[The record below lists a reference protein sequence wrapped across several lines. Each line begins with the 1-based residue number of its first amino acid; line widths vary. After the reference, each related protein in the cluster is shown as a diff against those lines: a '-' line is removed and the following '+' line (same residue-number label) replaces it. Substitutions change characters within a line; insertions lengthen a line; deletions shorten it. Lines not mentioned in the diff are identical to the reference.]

1 MVRSDFGVGD
11 GKEAI
16 QASTIS
22 SCQKPLAFVFLNR
35 SIGVSPIH
43 RLYELE
49 ATPVCVVVLFGL
61 MGSLASMRTIL
72 HKAETAMPLRALD
85 GVELWFLMRP

>member
-1 MVRSDFGVGD
+1 MMTLDFRVHD
-11 GKEAI
+11 GQEVFR
-16 QASTIS
+16 ASTIRS
-22 SCQKPLAFVFLNR
+22 YQKQFAFGFPER
-35 SIGVSPIH
+35 STGVPAIH

-49 ATPVCVVVLFGL
+49 APPVCVGVLFGL

-72 HKAETAMPLRALD
+72 HTAETAMPLRALD